1 LERGPLLKGILQLIK
16 LFAVW
21 ATLIC
26 ALATLVSCTVAQPK
40 PTIGFVVPTLS
51 NPYFIDMTNAAK
63 EEAAKHPTYD
73 LLVQA
78 PGVTSGADHEA
89 AIIENLIAQKVWAIC
104 VVPED
109 AKSIIPLIEKA
120 NRAGIPVF
128 VLDTGIDPNAASAAQ
143 IRITSTIQSDNF
155 LGGQLAGQFI
165 ANKLNG
171 TGSVAL
177 LESPGGTEAALQRK
191 SGFLESLKA
200 FQNITVVSSQTGNW
214 DRAKDAKL
222 TQAILQANPHLGG
235 IFACNDEIAL
245 GAVQAIEKNQA
256 AAPKPIVVGFDAIK
270 DALEAV
276 KAGTMAATVVQMPKE
291 IGRLGF
297 STAIQKLDGRPVPP
311 FLATP
316 VKLVTAKDVAFY
328 LQ

>member
-1 LERGPLLKGILQLIK
+1 MLKLL
-16 LFAVW
+16 VW
-21 ATLIC
+21 ATLVC
-26 ALATLVSCTVAQPK
+26 ALTALVSCGGAPPK

-63 EEAAKHPTYD
+63 EEAAKHPTFD

-78 PGVTSGADHEA
+78 PGVTSGAEHEA
-89 AIIENLIAQKVWAIC
+89 TIIENLIAQKVWAIC

-120 NRAGIPVF
+120 NRTGIPVF
-128 VLDTGIDPNAASAAQ
+128 VLDTKIDPNAANAAQ
-143 IRITSTIQSDNF
+143 IRITSTIESDNF

-177 LESPGGTEAALQRK
+177 LESPGGNQKALQRK

-200 FQNITVVSSQTGNW
+200 FPHITVVSSQPGDW

-222 TQAILQANPHLGG
+222 TESILQANPHLGG
-235 IFACNDEIAL
+235 LFACNDEMAL
-245 GAVQAIEKNQA
+245 GAVQAIENDQS

-276 KAGTMAATVVQMPKE
+276 KAGTLAATIVQMPKD
-291 IGRLGF
+291 IGRLGV
-297 STAIQKLDGRPVPP
+297 STAIQKLDGTPVPP
-311 FLATP
+311 FLAIP
-316 VKLVTAKDVAFY
+316 VKLVTPADVAFY
-328 LQ
+328 LH